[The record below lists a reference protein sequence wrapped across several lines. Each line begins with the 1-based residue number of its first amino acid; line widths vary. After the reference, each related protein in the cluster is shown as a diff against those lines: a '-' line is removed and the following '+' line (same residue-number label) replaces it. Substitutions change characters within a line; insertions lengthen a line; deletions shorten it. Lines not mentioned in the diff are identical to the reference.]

1 MVRGKNQTNYI
12 TALDIGSTAIRVAIG
27 QILLDREHDHTN
39 IQIIGAIEVPSIG
52 MQKGNV
58 TSIEDLVSS
67 VSEALEKAERLVG
80 FRVENI
86 WVGISGSDIISQTSK
101 GIVAVAKSDGE
112 ITQDDVD
119 RAIEATRTV
128 SPPLNYEV
136 LHVVPRNFSVDN
148 QTGIKDPIGMTGMR
162 LEVETQMVH
171 GLSSHL
177 KNITK
182 AIYRTSVEIDDLV
195 LSILAVGDAVTTTRQ
210 KELGVVVVNIGGPST
225 NIIVY
230 EGGDIIH
237 TAVLPI
243 GSDLVTNDLA
253 IGLRTSVDV
262 AEEVKKHFTE
272 NITKKLNMAD
282 TIDLADFGAQ
292 ESELISKQYIS
303 EIMSARFAEIFD
315 KINDELS
322 KVDRCG
328 MLPAGVVLTGGG
340 AKVPGIVELA
350 KNELRL
356 PVTLGY
362 PIGVGG
368 MGEYINDLGY
378 ATSVGLVKW
387 GALLQSGQKKKKV
400 AKLIPTGKMVDGMKK
415 FFHSLMP

>member
-1 MVRGKNQTNYI
+1 MVRGKNQANYI

-86 WVGISGSDIISQTSK
+86 WVGISGADIISQTSK
-101 GIVAVAKSDGE
+101 GVVAVAKSDGE
-112 ITQDDVD
+112 ITQDDID
-119 RAIEATRTV
+119 RAVEAARTIN
-128 SPPLNYEV
+128 PPLNYEV
-136 LHVVPRNFSVDN
+136 LHVVPRNFSVDG

-195 LSILAVGDAVTTTRQ
+195 LSILAVGDAVTTMRQ

-225 NIIVY
+225 NMIVY

-282 TIDLADFGAQ
+282 TIDLSDFGAQ

-340 AKVPGIVELA
+340 VKVPGIVDLA
-350 KNELRL
+350 KNELKL

-378 ATSVGLVKW
+378 ATSV
-387 GALLQSGQKKKKV
+387 
-400 AKLIPTGKMVDGMKK
+400 
-415 FFHSLMP
+415 